1 MVPTKSYLECEYQL
15 SSSDQALLRVE
26 GKEYSGKPLFDPA
39 TTKKLLEALPQT
51 LEYGDLLFQSAFP
64 KNDDLYAGFKA
75 ALAIARHEE
84 KRLRFRLNL
93 LPAAPSEL
101 NTIEWEALY
110 NNAERLGLSRSRE
123 VSFSRY
129 VSLPVKPR
137 AEGADRPRILVVVAA
152 PSDLRTYGLDPID
165 YDLTCRQIKVALE
178 PLISTLDVDVLPGS
192 TRSAIR
198 QALIARNYN
207 ILHIHAHG
215 FLNAD
220 KAALV
225 LTKEDGSADFTDDS
239 LLAEVIDGIESLR
252 LVVLMACRG
261 AVQLGGDQYRGLGAS
276 LVRRGIPAVVAMRS
290 AVTMDTAS
298 NFVSDFYSSLAYS
311 ADIDTAT
318 NEARHQLYLRQP
330 QSNDFVAP
338 VLFMR
343 LQNGRLWTTRPF
355 PRAALG
361 TAFDFVPVMTWLRRR
376 EVIPILGPG
385 INRGLLL
392 SRSEIAERWAI
403 DVDYPGDHSD
413 LAAVANFRETIRG
426 RKIPHANLF
435 DMLKE
440 DLLSREDIRERRR
453 YESYSIPQI
462 MEGIA
467 IKYFERDNE
476 EPHRVLAEL
485 PIDTYVTTNWDGLMT
500 AALQWAKRSPKVWTA
515 RWINSQEETRDYAN
529 MRGQPNSPL
538 VFNLFGNDIQSAVLT
553 EDDHL
558 DFLKN
563 MSKEDWRFPKFLK
576 KDLTQAMLVFL
587 GFDFRE
593 LDFKVMFRTIVDQLR
608 QLDDGRDKI
617 AVIQV
622 RTEGSLLEQKARDMA
637 LQAFVEG
644 TAGKLSLK
652 VFDGTV
658 REFLA
663 EVRLQ
668 WRQEHGEQL
677 QEASAAG

>member
-1 MVPTKSYLECEYQL
+1 
-15 SSSDQALLRVE
+15 
-26 GKEYSGKPLFDPA
+26 
-39 TTKKLLEALPQT
+39 
-51 LEYGDLLFQSAFP
+51 
-64 KNDDLYAGFKA
+64 
-75 ALAIARHEE
+75 
-84 KRLRFRLNL
+84 
-93 LPAAPSEL
+93 
-101 NTIEWEALY
+101 
-110 NNAERLGLSRSRE
+110 
-123 VSFSRY
+123 
-129 VSLPVKPR
+129 
-137 AEGADRPRILVVVAA
+137 
-152 PSDLRTYGLDPID
+152 
-165 YDLTCRQIKVALE
+165 
-178 PLISTLDVDVLPGS
+178 
-192 TRSAIR
+192 
-198 QALIARNYN
+198 
-207 ILHIHAHG
+207 
-215 FLNAD
+215 
-220 KAALV
+220 
-225 LTKEDGSADFTDDS
+225 
-239 LLAEVIDGIESLR
+239 
-252 LVVLMACRG
+252 
-261 AVQLGGDQYRGLGAS
+261 
-276 LVRRGIPAVVAMRS
+276 
-290 AVTMDTAS
+290 
-298 NFVSDFYSSLAYS
+298 
-311 ADIDTAT
+311 
-318 NEARHQLYLRQP
+318 
-330 QSNDFVAP
+330 
-338 VLFMR
+338 
-343 LQNGRLWTTRPF
+343 
-355 PRAALG
+355 
-361 TAFDFVPVMTWLRRR
+361 
-376 EVIPILGPG
+376 
-385 INRGLLL
+385 
-392 SRSEIAERWAI
+392 
-403 DVDYPGDHSD
+403 
-413 LAAVANFRETIRG
+413 
-426 RKIPHANLF
+426 
-435 DMLKE
+435 MLKE

>member
-1 MVPTKSYLECEYQL
+1 VSTKSYLECEYQL

-26 GKEYSGKPLFDPA
+26 GKEYSGKPMFDPA
-39 TTKKLLEALPQT
+39 TIKKLLEALPQT
-51 LEYGDLLFQSAFP
+51 LEYGNLLFQSAFP
-64 KNDDLYAGFKA
+64 KNEDLYAGFKA

-93 LPAAPSEL
+93 LPTAPPEL

-110 NNAERLGLSRSRE
+110 DSAERLGLSRSRE

-137 AEGADRPRILVVVAA
+137 AEGTDRPRILVVVAA
-152 PSDLRTYGLDPID
+152 PSDLHTYGLEPIE
-165 YDLTCRQIKVALE
+165 YDLTCHQIKVALE
-178 PLISTLDVDVLPGS
+178 PLDSTVDVDVLPGS

-252 LVVLMACRG
+252 LVVLMACSG
-261 AVQLGGDQYRGLGAS
+261 AVQLGGDQYRGLGGS
-276 LVRRGIPAVVAMRS
+276 LVRTGIPAVVAMRS

-298 NFVSDFYSSLAYS
+298 KFVSDFYSSLAYS

-355 PRAALG
+355 PRVALG
-361 TAFDFVPVMTWLRRR
+361 TAFDFSQVLTWLKRR

-403 DVDYPGDHSD
+403 DVDYPGDYSD
-413 LAAVANFRETIRG
+413 LSAVANFRETIRG

-435 DMLKE
+435 DMLKD

-453 YESYSIPQI
+453 YESCSIPQI

-500 AALQWAKRSPKVWTA
+500 AALQWAKRSPKVSTA
-515 RWINSQEETRDYAN
+515 RWTTSQHETREYATIK
-529 MRGQPNSPL
+529 GQPNSPL
-538 VFNLFGNDIQSAVLT
+538 VFNLFGNDIESAVLT

-576 KDLTQAMLVFL
+576 EDLTKSMLVFL

-593 LDFKVMFRTIVDQLR
+593 LDFKVMFRTIIAQLR
-608 QLDDGRDKI
+608 LLGGDGRDRI
-617 AVIQV
+617 AVIQI
-622 RTEGSLLEQKARDMA
+622 RRESSLLEQKARDRA
-637 LQAFVEG
+637 LQAFVERE
-644 TAGKLSLK
+644 AGKLSLK

-663 EVRLQ
+663 EVRLH
-668 WRQEHGEQL
+668 WRQERGEQL